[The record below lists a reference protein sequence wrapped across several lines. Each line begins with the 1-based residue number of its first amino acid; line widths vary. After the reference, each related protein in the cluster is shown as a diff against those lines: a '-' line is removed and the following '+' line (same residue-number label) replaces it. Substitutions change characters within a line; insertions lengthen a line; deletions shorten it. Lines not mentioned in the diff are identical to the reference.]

1 MESPHRAGAS
11 TRADT
16 SDDST
21 SESTRAEPCIVV
33 GAEVAVEGNLRGS
46 SGLFSLRLRRPR
58 CVVGLPRSSFLTEVA
73 LATAG
78 PDLRPLID
86 APVRLRGE
94 VIAGENDMGGP
105 AAVVVV
111 KEVERLVPTPDEP

>member
-1 MESPHRAGAS
+1 MHRRRGGG
-11 TRADT
+11 RG
-16 SDDST
+16 
-21 SESTRAEPCIVV
+21 RREPPWW
-33 GAEVAVEGNLRGS
+33 L
-46 SGLFSLRLRRPR
+46 GLFSLRLRRPR

-73 LATAG
+73 VATAG

-94 VIAGENDMGGP
+94 AIAGENDMGGP